1 MTSWP
6 PLQSGER
13 ADGWRERG
21 TPDQNTWVAVTPES
35 LCLSD
40 AVTWAS
46 RPDCGAVAMFCG
58 NVRDHSDGR
67 PDVVE
72 LEYEAYEPYASTRMA
87 DVVLAARKRFGELG
101 RVALLHRTGALT
113 VGDVSVVVVVSAP
126 HRSEAFD
133 AARFCID
140 AIKRSVPIWKR
151 ETWAGGSDWSACS
164 HPVANPS
171 DLAGDDGLLR

>member
-1 MTSWP
+1 
-6 PLQSGER
+6 
-13 ADGWRERG
+13 
-21 TPDQNTWVAVTPES
+21 
-35 LCLSD
+35 
-40 AVTWAS
+40 
-46 RPDCGAVAMFCG
+46 
-58 NVRDHSDGR
+58 
-67 PDVVE
+67 
-72 LEYEAYEPYASTRMA
+72 MA